1 MSDFSPLMEWTFQRF
16 SYISWTGFWKKRTL
30 IRSNRLLS
38 FEASDDLDINL
49 VSFQCLHGSTS
60 AKREPLA
67 ANASFFMHA
76 QEVKGVWK
84 SSHCI

>member
-1 MSDFSPLMEWTFQRF
+1 MNWVLKKSEPSLEVTDF
-16 SYISWTGFWKKRTL
+16 
-30 IRSNRLLS
+30 S

-49 VSFQCLHGSTS
+49 VLFQCLHGSTS

-76 QEVKGVWK
+76 QEVK
-84 SSHCI
+84 